1 MSPKIVLSALLMTA
15 TALASGPATMPQ
27 TEKRPVKE
35 TIHGV
40 EIIDNYRWLEGDNS
54 DPKQMGKVN
63 DEVGKWTDAQ
73 NAYTRSILDNLPGR
87 AELESKMRPLM
98 EIGSVSSPTM
108 RGSKYFYSRREGTQ
122 SQSILYVREGYKGKD
137 KLLIDPTKIAAD
149 GLTTLAGSWPS
160 HDGKLLAYGTYRSG
174 DENTTVYIMDV
185 DTGKMLPDVVPG
197 KVQSVEW
204 MPDASGFFYRNLSD
218 VKNPYSGQIM
228 FHKLGTPV
236 LEDKLLFRQYTPE
249 ENKKLATTWGP
260 SGNVDK
266 SCKWMVLT
274 YWTGTSSNDIWIVN
288 LDHWRKTGEF
298 KKVDISVGA
307 DATFAGGVVD
317 GVLYVQTNH
326 NAPNYKVIAIDPNKP
341 DKANW
346 KDIIPEKSDAV
357 LQSFSIA
364 KGVIVAD
371 YMAKAMTRIELL
383 DKSGKLISQLKLPQ
397 DVGSGGLATE
407 EDRTE
412 AYLSFTSYNYPSTIF
427 KVDLAKP
434 TAEPELWERPAVPVD
449 PTIAE
454 TKQVTYVS
462 KDGTPVTMFIVHK
475 KGLKLD
481 GTNPTILN
489 GYGGFNISMQPGFSA
504 TIFPWIE
511 AGGVYAVPN
520 LRGGGEYGK
529 NWHEAGM
536 LGRKQNV
543 FDDMISAAEFL
554 VREKYT
560 NPQKLAATG
569 GSNGGLLMG
578 AMMTQ
583 RPDLFKAIIC
593 AVPLLDMV
601 RYQDFLMARY
611 WVPEYG
617 DAVANKEHFQWIYAY
632 SPYHRIKQGTKYP
645 AALITAGE
653 NDTRVHPL
661 HARKMAAAMQ
671 AATASDQKEQ
681 PILCWV
687 DRDAGHGQGKP
698 LNLRIRDVV
707 DQRIFIMW
715 QLGMLGK

>member
-1 MSPKIVLSALLMTA
+1 MTA
-15 TALASGPATMPQ
+15 SAFASGPATTPNMPQ

-35 TIHGV
+35 TLHGV

-87 AELESKMRPLM
+87 SELESKIRPLM
-98 EIGSVSSPTM
+98 EIGSVSTPRM
-108 RGSKYFYSRREGTQ
+108 RGNKYFYSRREGTQ
-122 SQSILYVREGYKGKD
+122 SQSILYVREGYKGAD

-236 LEDKLLFRQYTPE
+236 TEDKLLFRQYTPE

-260 SGNVDK
+260 SGNVDTN
-266 SCKWMVLT
+266 CKWMVLT

-298 KKVDISVGA
+298 KQVEISVGA
-307 DATFAGGVVD
+307 DATFAGNVVD
-317 GVLYVQTNH
+317 DVLYVQTNH

-346 KDIIPEKSDAV
+346 KDLIPEKSDAV
-357 LQSFSIA
+357 LQSFSVA

-371 YMAKAMTRIELL
+371 YMAKAMTKIELL
-383 DKSGKLISQLKLPQ
+383 DLSGKLISQLKLPQ
-397 DVGSGGLATE
+397 DVGSGGVATE

-412 AYLSFTSYNYPSTIF
+412 AYLSFTSYNYPPSIF

-434 TAEPELWERPAVPVD
+434 DAQPELWERPAVPVD

-454 TKQVTYVS
+454 VKQATYIS

-511 AGGVYAVPN
+511 AGGIYAVPN

-560 NPQKLAATG
+560 NPQKLATTG

-617 DAVANKEHFQWIYAY
+617 DAVANKEHFQWIHAY

-645 AALITAGE
+645 AILFTAGE

-671 AATASDQKEQ
+671 AATASDQKDQ
-681 PILCWV
+681 PVLCWV

-715 QLGMLGK
+715 QLGMLNK

>member
-1 MSPKIVLSALLMTA
+1 
-15 TALASGPATMPQ
+15 
-27 TEKRPVKE
+27 
-35 TIHGV
+35 
-40 EIIDNYRWLEGDNS
+40 
-54 DPKQMGKVN
+54 MGKVN

-73 NAYTRSILDNLPGR
+73 NNYTRSILDNLPGR
-87 AELESKMRPLM
+87 AELESKIRPLM

-108 RGSKYFYSRREGTQ
+108 RGNKYFYSRREGTQ
-122 SQSILYVREGYKGKD
+122 SQSILYVREGYKGAD
-137 KLLIDPTKIAAD
+137 KLLIDPTKINAD
-149 GLTTLAGSWPS
+149 GLTTLSGSWPS

-185 DTGKMLPDVVPG
+185 DSGKLLPDVVPG

-228 FHKLGTPV
+228 FHTLGTPV
-236 LEDKLLFRQYTPE
+236 SQDKLLFCQYTPE

-266 SCKWMVLT
+266 DCKWMVLT
-274 YWTGTSSNDIWIVN
+274 YWTGTSSNDIWIIN

-298 KKVDISVGA
+298 KKVEISVGA

-341 DKANW
+341 EKANW

-357 LQSFSIA
+357 LQSFSVA

-371 YMAKAMTRIELL
+371 YMAKAMARIEIL
-383 DKSGKLISQLKLPQ
+383 DTAGKFISQLKLPQ
-397 DVGSGGLATE
+397 DVGSAGVSTE

-543 FDDMISAAEFL
+543 FDDMIAAAEYL

-671 AATASDQKEQ
+671 AATASDQKDA